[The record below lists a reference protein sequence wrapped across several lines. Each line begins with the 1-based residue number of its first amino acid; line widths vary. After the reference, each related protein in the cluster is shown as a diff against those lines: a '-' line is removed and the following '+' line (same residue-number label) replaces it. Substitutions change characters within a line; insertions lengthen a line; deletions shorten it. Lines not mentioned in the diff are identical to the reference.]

1 LYIVSTPIG
10 NLGDITFRAVDIL
23 KKTSYIAAEKVSHT
37 KKLLTHYQ
45 IDATCLS
52 FREENR
58 VRSADEIIRL
68 IQSGHDV
75 ALVSDAG
82 TPGVSDPGQYLTERC
97 IASGIS
103 VMPIP
108 GASSALCALTKS
120 GFPSDQFVFLGFLPR
135 KGKKRSEILAELAGD
150 KRTTIIFESPQRVKK
165 TLSDMDEH
173 IEERP
178 IALCRELTKVH
189 EECLRGTL
197 RELIEVI
204 EGREPLKGEVV
215 LVVSGIERNEVR
227 GPSLSE
233 DELAVRAEEIFK
245 KYPKEKTGSLAEILS
260 DETGV
265 KKSLAYRMIVD
276 AKVRI
281 DEGEE
286 YTE

>member
-1 LYIVSTPIG
+1 MYIVSTPIG

-189 EECLRGTL
+189 EECLRGTP

>member
-1 LYIVSTPIG
+1 MYIVSTPIG